1 MRVGFGYDVH
11 RLVEDRDLILG
22 GVKIPYEKGLLGHS
36 DADVLLHAIM
46 DALLGAAALGD
57 IGRHFP
63 DTDPAYKGISSLR
76 LLEHVGELL
85 SQESYQIINLDAT
98 IIAQRPKMAPHIS
111 QMVEQ
116 VARTLKIDKS
126 QVNIKATKNKIAV
139 TVKGE
144 LKRTSSLIGKTR
156 ILMDEIEKEV
166 KQLLGTDEQVKVSVK
181 YTGYQAPTNK
191 YQTNE
196 HARVE

>member
-1 MRVGFGYDVH
+1 MRVAFASTGF
-11 RLVEDRDLILG
+11 LI
-22 GVKIPYEKGLLGHS
+22 GV
-36 DADVLLHAIM
+36 AIAPLFTVAAWVGVV
-46 DALLGAAALGD
+46 ALLFTVGLSLYGSRWVIPVILTLALITGVGYGSSW
-57 IGRHFP
+57 ILAREQIKVFVGNKI
-63 DTDPAYKGISSLR
+63 TLSGIVKEDPGTSASGQRSLQ
-76 LLEHVGELL
+76 LVNIEVGE
-85 SQESYQIINLDAT
+85 ESYAGTALI
-98 IIAQRPKMAPHIS
+98 
-111 QMVEQ
+111 
-116 VARTLKIDKS
+116 TLS
-126 QVNIKATKNKIAV
+126 NIYETKRGDLV

>member
-126 QVNIKATKNKIAV
+126 QVNIKATTEEGLGFTGSGEGIAAHAICSIEPISAYIE
-139 TVKGE
+139 TDRIT
-144 LKRTSSLIGKTR
+144 KRPSCEGCAGCQR
-156 ILMDEIEKEV
+156 D
-166 KQLLGTDEQVKVSVK
+166 
-181 YTGYQAPTNK
+181 
-191 YQTNE
+191 
-196 HARVE
+196 